1 MTFIS
6 NGNTVSATLMQAAA
20 LTSGT
25 ADELNSLKDG
35 ATTYN
40 DNTNIGSTTAD
51 IFDIVA
57 VTSSEWVVG
66 AAKLNANLKV
76 GQNAAV
82 DWTNPRSVLTI
93 CGA

>member
-40 DNTNIGSTTAD
+40 DNTDIATTTAD
-51 IFDIVA
+51 
-57 VTSSEWVVG
+57 
-66 AAKLNANLKV
+66 
-76 GQNAAV
+76 
-82 DWTNPRSVLTI
+82 
-93 CGA
+93 

>member
-25 ADELNSLKDG
+25 ADALNSLEDG
-35 ATTYN
+35 ATAYN
-40 DNTNIGSTTAD
+40 DITDIATTKLD

>member
-25 ADELNSLKDG
+25 ADALNSLADG
-35 ATTYN
+35 ATAYN
-40 DNTNIGSTTAD
+40 DITDIATTKLD

-66 AAKLNANLKV
+66 ATKLNANLKV
-76 GQNAAV
+76 GQGAAV